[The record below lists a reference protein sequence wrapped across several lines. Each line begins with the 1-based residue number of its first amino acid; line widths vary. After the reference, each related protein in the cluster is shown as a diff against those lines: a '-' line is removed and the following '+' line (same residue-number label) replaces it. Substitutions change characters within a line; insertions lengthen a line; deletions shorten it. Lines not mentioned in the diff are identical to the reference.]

1 MIRPLLAIALA
12 ALAAFPVL
20 AAPKPQLAAPMTAAS
35 VNAAAPNGQNESA
48 SPLIAKAEALLDRA
62 HFSPGEID
70 GEEGDNYRQALRAF
84 QQANNL
90 RDTGKLDAQTWSA

>member
-12 ALAAFPVL
+12 ALSASPVF
-20 AAPKPQLAAPMTAAS
+20 AAPKPQPTAPVTAAS

-70 GEEGDNYRQALRAF
+70 GEDGDNYRQALRAF
-84 QQANNL
+84 QQANKL
-90 RDTGKLDAQTWSA
+90 RDDGRLDAP